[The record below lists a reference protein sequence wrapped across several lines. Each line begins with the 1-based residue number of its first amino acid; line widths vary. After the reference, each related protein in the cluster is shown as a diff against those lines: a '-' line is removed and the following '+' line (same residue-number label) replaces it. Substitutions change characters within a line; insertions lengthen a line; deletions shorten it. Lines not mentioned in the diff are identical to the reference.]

1 VKTRNS
7 DSWCSQLELPD
18 GRVISGGPARE
29 ARIAARGGMDRISS
43 DYEMRGYRTCTEE
56 VVDRV
61 SAVEKR
67 VARLEKRD

>member
-1 VKTRNS
+1 MKTRDR

-18 GRVISGGPARE
+18 GRVISGGSARE

-43 DYEMRGYRTCTEE
+43 DYEMRGYRTCTQE
-56 VVDRV
+56 VADRV

-67 VARLEKRD
+67 VTRLEKLE